1 LTEGRVPRF
10 PEDIWEGGLEKDRGR
25 LERRRVRAACEIGFL
40 SGRKKRKGL
49 KTIIEYRGERTA
61 LSDGKTTTNTRCY
74 ISNRD
79 CTAEEFARIIL
90 GHWSMEN
97 NLHWT
102 LDVSFGEDGCRARK
116 DSSPKNLA
124 VLRKISLGLL
134 RAADTGMSVRRKMRL
149 ACINPDFLGKIIFNR

>member
-1 LTEGRVPRF
+1 MTEGRVPRL
-10 PEDIWEGGLEKDRGR
+10 PEDIWEGGLEKDHGR
-25 LERRRVRAACEIGFL
+25 LERRRVRTACEIGLL

-49 KTIIEYRGERTA
+49 KIIIEYRSERTVLA
-61 LSDGKTTTNTRCY
+61 DGKTTSNTRYY

-79 CTAEEFARIIL
+79 CLAEEFARIIR
-90 GHWSMEN
+90 GHWSIEN

-124 VLRKISLGLL
+124 VLRKISLGVQ
-134 RAADTGMSVRRKMRL
+134 A
-149 ACINPDFLGKIIFNR
+149 